1 MKPFFTLAHKYISM
15 KSKTSFISD
24 ISKKEFPLVDRI
36 AGKAIRNPILTLIQN
51 EYPDFDE
58 ASFIHLRIEY
68 VS

>member
-1 MKPFFTLAHKYISM
+1 MKLFFTLANNTFHEIQNF
-15 KSKTSFISD
+15 FISD

-58 ASFIHLRIEY
+58 DKFYPSQN
-68 VS
+68 